1 MVLFASYVADSHKLI
16 STQWSTAKN
25 AQNIIP
31 FLTLLLLLVG
41 NILPILFIIKQV
53 LCILMFEMDE
63 IHHTKIYGY

>member
-16 STQWSTAKN
+16 SNQWSTAKN

-31 FLTLLLLLVG
+31 FLTLLLLVG

-53 LCILMFEMDE
+53 LGILMFEIDE